1 MMASAIAEHT
11 STHGVKTIAFIG
23 QADALG
29 ETFYAEVAKFAQ
41 RITWTWWRASASI
54 APIRA

>member
-1 MMASAIAEHT
+1 MMASAIAEHA
-11 STHGVKTIAFIG
+11 SDHGVKTMAYIG

-41 RITWTWWRASASI
+41 LHKISMVASST
-54 APIRA
+54 